1 MKKLSLLAVIA
12 AWTSLTVSCTPAE
25 TPSGASGVYTDLH
38 LILNEGPFGSGS
50 GSITAYSEDTL
61 IQNAFSIENGFP
73 LGNVAQHMIEADS
86 MLYVAVNNS
95 NVIHGIN
102 RNTLIHNWS
111 ATVEQPRYLA
121 SDGNRLFVSNWKD
134 SSILSLIHI

>member
-12 AWTSLTVSCTPAE
+12 AFVSFTVSCTPAE
-25 TPSGASGVYTDLH
+25 APSGASGVYTDLH

-61 IQNAFSIENGFP
+61 IQNAFSVENGFP
-73 LGNVAQHMIEADS
+73 LGNVAQHMIESDS
-86 MLYVAVNNS
+86 MLYISINNS
-95 NVIHGIN
+95 NAIHGVN
-102 RNTLIHNWS
+102 RNTLKHSWS

-121 SDGNRLFVSNWKD
+121 TDGSRVRV
-134 SSILSLIHI
+134 